1 MTHFSQISEF
11 ITYFSKNFLMFFSI
25 LQWRCLTMLNSYRV
39 THWERTYTLESV
51 PAIPHTTQLVATS
64 FIWWNVRWFA
74 DSLIIWP
81 FLGQS
86 AQFHSIS
93 GHFFVWDPR
102 VFEAEMGV
110 LCAVWRV
117 SEIRGAE
124 MSTSS
129 TPNLTSTE
137 TTKFE
142 DILSISLFN
151 KVM

>member
-1 MTHFSQISEF
+1 MPYSNSFCWRIIQMQLP
-11 ITYFSKNFLMFFSI
+11 YFRNVRNKNH
-25 LQWRCLTMLNSYRV
+25 C
-39 THWERTYTLESV
+39 TYTLESV
-51 PAIPHTTQLVATS
+51 PAIPRTIQLVATS
-64 FIWWNVRWFA
+64 FIWWNIRWFA

-117 SEIRGAE
+117 SEIRGGQKWALLVLQIWLR
-124 MSTSS
+124 
-129 TPNLTSTE
+129 NHQIWRY
-137 TTKFE
+137 FE
-142 DILSISLFN
+142 Y
-151 KVM
+151 